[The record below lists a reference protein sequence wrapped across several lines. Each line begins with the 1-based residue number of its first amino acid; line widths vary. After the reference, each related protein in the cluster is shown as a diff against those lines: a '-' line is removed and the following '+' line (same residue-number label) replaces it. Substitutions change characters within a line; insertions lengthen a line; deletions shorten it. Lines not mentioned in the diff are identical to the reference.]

1 MQTVEFWLFVL
12 GLAVLLRDW
21 EWRQEQL
28 RKDFQWKFERNGN
41 PGED

>member
-1 MQTVEFWLFVL
+1 MSDEFEGTTDETIRQRRL
-12 GLAVLLRDW
+12 LA
-21 EWRQEQL
+21 EQL